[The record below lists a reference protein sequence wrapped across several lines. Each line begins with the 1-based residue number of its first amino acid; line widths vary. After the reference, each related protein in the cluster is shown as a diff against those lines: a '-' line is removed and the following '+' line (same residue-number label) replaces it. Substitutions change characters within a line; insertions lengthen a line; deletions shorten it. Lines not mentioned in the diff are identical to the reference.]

1 MSGLIE
7 LSFEGNNLT
16 GSIPSEIGKLKQ
28 LQGLFLTYNKLQGH
42 ITEAVYH
49 LSNLF
54 KLTLTGNKLT
64 GKIPG
69 CIENQSMLQL
79 LPLSSN
85 KLSSEFPLSILK
97 MSGLLYLDVSQNF
110 IEGEVPSDVGELNVI
125 VELDLSGNHFS
136 GKVPSRLGEL
146 QNQQFLDLSNN
157 SFFGQIPLS
166 FANLISLE
174 FLNMSL
180 NALSGTIPRSLENLL
195 YLKAFNVSFNDLE
208 GEIPS
213 GGVFVNST
221 LQSFLGNKGLWGMH
235 ILEVPACA
243 TVNPKQQSK
252 FKEVLLKNI
261 TPVFTSSFLIFLLVS
276 IWIMKRQK
284 KGKPK
289 DVERVPEINTYQLI
303 SYHETQRATDNFV
316 GSKLIGAGS
325 SGSVFKRTLS
335 IGTVVSIK
343 VLDLKNEQVCKR
355 FDSECK

>member
-1 MSGLIE
+1 MRFSLNNLSRGIPATAGLHLQNLKELILRENQIKEEIPQYITNASMLEILSLEGNFLTGAIPTNLGNFHELRVLLLHSNQLTNEPREHELRFFNSLADSRMLRYVEMGNNPLNGTYILDAHINGLIAQGIGNMSGLIE

-16 GSIPSEIGKLKQ
+16 GSIPSEI
-28 LQGLFLTYNKLQGH
+28 
-42 ITEAVYH
+42 
-49 LSNLF
+49 
-54 KLTLTGNKLT
+54 
-64 GKIPG
+64 
-69 CIENQSMLQL
+69 
-79 LPLSSN
+79 
-85 KLSSEFPLSILK
+85 EFPLSILK

-125 VELDLSGNHFS
+125 VELD
-136 GKVPSRLGEL
+136 
-146 QNQQFLDLSNN
+146 
-157 SFFGQIPLS
+157 
-166 FANLISLE
+166 
-174 FLNMSL
+174 
-180 NALSGTIPRSLENLL
+180 LSGTIPRSLENLL

-303 SYHETQRATDNFV
+303 SYHEIQRATDNFV
-316 GSKLIGAGS
+316 GP
-325 SGSVFKRTLS
+325 
-335 IGTVVSIK
+335 
-343 VLDLKNEQVCKR
+343 N
-355 FDSECK
+355 

>member
-1 MSGLIE
+1 
-7 LSFEGNNLT
+7 
-16 GSIPSEIGKLKQ
+16 
-28 LQGLFLTYNKLQGH
+28 
-42 ITEAVYH
+42 
-49 LSNLF
+49 
-54 KLTLTGNKLT
+54 
-64 GKIPG
+64 
-69 CIENQSMLQL
+69 MLQL

-125 VELDLSGNHFS
+125 VELD
-136 GKVPSRLGEL
+136 
-146 QNQQFLDLSNN
+146 
-157 SFFGQIPLS
+157 
-166 FANLISLE
+166 
-174 FLNMSL
+174 
-180 NALSGTIPRSLENLL
+180 LSGTIPRSLENLL

-303 SYHETQRATDNFV
+303 SYHEIQRATDNFV
-316 GSKLIGAGS
+316 GP
-325 SGSVFKRTLS
+325 
-335 IGTVVSIK
+335 
-343 VLDLKNEQVCKR
+343 N
-355 FDSECK
+355 